1 VSGIVG
7 LLLVSLS
14 VGLSNFAGAIGIG
27 LSGINSRT
35 RIRVGLAFGFFEA
48 LMPLLGLLLGQAVAG
63 FIGGRVAGYV
73 AGGILILTGA
83 YTIWQGWG
91 LEHKK
96 TPPQRMQMHSLI
108 VTAMALSIDN
118 LAVGFALAV
127 YHVQIVLAAVLAGYA
142 SCVSPRGIL
151 VVGAFAWSALYWGSS
166 WVGFGRS
173 PGMSL
178 LGLELGHRLGRRIE
192 GWSEELGGAMLILVG
207 IAIATGVLG

>member
-1 VSGIVG
+1 MLS
-7 LLLVSLS
+7 LLLVSVS

-27 LSGINSRT
+27 LSGINART

-48 LMPLLGLLLGQAVAG
+48 LMPLIGLLLGQAVAG
-63 FIGGRVAGYV
+63 YIGRHIAGYV

-91 LEHKK
+91 LEKK
-96 TPPQRMQMHSLI
+96 ERPPRRLQMHSLL

-127 YHVQIVLAAVLAGYA
+127 YHVQIVVAAVTMAA
-142 SCVSPRGIL
+142 VS
-151 VVGAFAWSALYWGSS
+151 VA
-166 WVGFGRS
+166 
-173 PGMSL
+173 MSL

-207 IAIATGVLG
+207 IAIATGILG